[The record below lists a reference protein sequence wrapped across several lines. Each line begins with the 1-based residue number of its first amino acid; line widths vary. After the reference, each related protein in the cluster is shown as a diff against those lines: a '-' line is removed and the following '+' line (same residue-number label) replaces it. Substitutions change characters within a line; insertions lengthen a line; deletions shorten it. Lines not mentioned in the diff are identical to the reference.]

1 MPQNVKNIT
10 CVVIKQYQLKE
21 KDRLNNLSNRK
32 GYEEVTEDE
41 SSS

>member
-1 MPQNVKNIT
+1 MPHNVKNIT
-10 CVVIKQYQLKE
+10 CVVIKQHQLKE